1 MLEAKLVTNFR
12 DPAKLELEISRVRQ
26 KIEETRQEM
35 NNLPETLWRQ
45 YKDKQDKQYHQSL
58 QSGSVEATKESGL
71 DPLPDSRSRSVH
83 GRVREHVHL
92 SRAEMREDPRP
103 IDTTCSCYTCRNFSR
118 GYIHH
123 LIKAGEVLGGTLVT
137 IHNIAFMNR
146 LMRDIRR
153 GIAEDTLDE
162 IEKEYIHPDI
172 AESIG
177 DTLSIGN

>member
-1 MLEAKLVTNFR
+1 
-12 DPAKLELEISRVRQ
+12 
-26 KIEETRQEM
+26 
-35 NNLPETLWRQ
+35 
-45 YKDKQDKQYHQSL
+45 
-58 QSGSVEATKESGL
+58 
-71 DPLPDSRSRSVH
+71 
-83 GRVREHVHL
+83 
-92 SRAEMREDPRP
+92 
-103 IDTTCSCYTCRNFSR
+103 
-118 GYIHH
+118 